1 MSKTENKDALLQ
13 TAFNNAQQIFQ
24 SQVGIFR
31 TADKNIQ
38 NVRNVLIRTLF
49 NLCREEKRIKEVST
63 DEEFQLYPLYL
74 KCCEL
79 LGIKKKLMNSPSN
92 ANLKKVLYLSLIH
105 I

>member
-1 MSKTENKDALLQ
+1 MSKTENKEALLL
-13 TAFNNAQQIFQ
+13 TAYNDAQKVFQ

-49 NLCREEKRIKEVST
+49 NLCKKEKEIKGVSVDT
-63 DEEFQLYPLYL
+63 EFQLNPLYV

-79 LGIKKKLMNSPSN
+79 RKK
-92 ANLKKVLYLSLIH
+92 
-105 I
+105 